1 MNEQARTKPRD
12 DANDGRA
19 PQDTAADQTY
29 GIEKFSAVDLSTLRS
44 DLLQPGLD
52 SFQAAEVVANFLSG
66 RGYGISNDEAR
77 VVATRI
83 ESVGCTVEK
92 IQMELE
98 RVAHFA

>member
-1 MNEQARTKPRD
+1 MTDQARTE
-12 DANDGRA
+12 
-19 PQDTAADQTY
+19 PQDRPEATMSQVSAMDSAF
-29 GIEKFSAVDLSTLRS
+29 GIEKFSAMDLQVLRS

-77 VVATRI
+77 GVATRI

-98 RVAHFA
+98 RVAHCA